1 MRYANVIIKNKAD
14 STDSFFTYECDDDS
28 VRAGSVVTVPFGKGN
43 REKEAYVFG
52 FADESEAKKLRALKK
67 ISAVDPDVSLTE
79 EIIDTCRWMKKRY
92 MCRYY
97 DALQLFLPAG
107 SKSKRGEAALPY
119 KDEPGEIQDI
129 EELTDEQK
137 RALGEINRAEDSG
150 GGMFLLHGVTG
161 SGKTEVYM
169 RAIEHSLSAGRPAI
183 MLVPEISL
191 TTQIVSRFIGRFG
204 RDSIAV
210 LHSRLTNRERYD
222 EWMRIRRGEVSIV
235 IGARSAVFAPL
246 SDIGIIVIDEEHES
260 TYKSDMS
267 PKYDTA
273 EVAIKRIKAFGGTL
287 VLGSATPSVATYQRS
302 LDGIYRLLELK
313 ERYNGNE
320 LPEVDVVD
328 MRKELRRGNTSVL
341 SGELKNGIA
350 DALSRGK
357 QVILFLN
364 RRGYS
369 TFVSCRN
376 CGYVM
381 RCPDCGISLTYHK
394 DRNAGVCHYCGR
406 TEPVP
411 PVCPEC
417 GSRYIRYFGA
427 GTERI
432 DEEVARLFP
441 EAAAARLDF
450 DTMRK
455 KGSMTKILKDFASG
469 KTDILTGTQVVAKGL
484 DFRNVSLVGIVSA
497 DVTLNIPDY
506 RSPERCFQLI
516 TQASGR
522 AGRGDERGK
531 VIIQTYMPES
541 SAVKYAAKGDYRGFF
556 DKEIVLREL
565 LHYPPYGDIMQLTVQ
580 GKNEDAVRRRAEEW
594 ERDLE
599 AYTWMTGVSLPQPM
613 TTNPGKEGYKQYILI
628 KCPKGMRMKYMAALE
643 ALKARETE
651 RNRKIKKE
659 DQCTAAVDVNPY
671 SLGRSW

>member
-222 EWMRIRRGEVSIV
+222 EWMRIRRG
-235 IGARSAVFAPL
+235 
-246 SDIGIIVIDEEHES
+246 
-260 TYKSDMS
+260 
-267 PKYDTA
+267 
-273 EVAIKRIKAFGGTL
+273 
-287 VLGSATPSVATYQRS
+287 
-302 LDGIYRLLELK
+302 
-313 ERYNGNE
+313 
-320 LPEVDVVD
+320 
-328 MRKELRRGNTSVL
+328 
-341 SGELKNGIA
+341 
-350 DALSRGK
+350 
-357 QVILFLN
+357 
-364 RRGYS
+364 
-369 TFVSCRN
+369 
-376 CGYVM
+376 
-381 RCPDCGISLTYHK
+381 
-394 DRNAGVCHYCGR
+394 
-406 TEPVP
+406 
-411 PVCPEC
+411 
-417 GSRYIRYFGA
+417 
-427 GTERI
+427 
-432 DEEVARLFP
+432 
-441 EAAAARLDF
+441 
-450 DTMRK
+450 
-455 KGSMTKILKDFASG
+455 
-469 KTDILTGTQVVAKGL
+469 
-484 DFRNVSLVGIVSA
+484 
-497 DVTLNIPDY
+497 
-506 RSPERCFQLI
+506 
-516 TQASGR
+516 
-522 AGRGDERGK
+522 
-531 VIIQTYMPES
+531 
-541 SAVKYAAKGDYRGFF
+541 
-556 DKEIVLREL
+556 
-565 LHYPPYGDIMQLTVQ
+565 
-580 GKNEDAVRRRAEEW
+580 
-594 ERDLE
+594 
-599 AYTWMTGVSLPQPM
+599 
-613 TTNPGKEGYKQYILI
+613 
-628 KCPKGMRMKYMAALE
+628 
-643 ALKARETE
+643 
-651 RNRKIKKE
+651 
-659 DQCTAAVDVNPY
+659 
-671 SLGRSW
+671 

>member
-14 STDSFFTYECDDDS
+14 STDGFFTYACDDDT
-28 VRAGSVVTVPFGKGN
+28 VKTGSVVTVPFGRGN

-52 FADESEAKKLRALKK
+52 FADEAEAEKLSGIKK
-67 ISAVDPDVSLTE
+67 IAGVDPDISLTGE
-79 EIIDTCRWMKKRY
+79 MIDTCRWMKKRY

-107 SKSKRGEAALPY
+107 SKSKRGKEAVPY
-119 KDEPGEIQDI
+119 RDDPGERQDI
-129 EELTDEQK
+129 ETLTDEQC
-137 RALGEINRAEDSG
+137 RALGEIESAEDSG

-169 RAIEHSLSAGRPAI
+169 RAIQHSVDAGRPAI

-204 RDSIAV
+204 RERIAV

-222 EWMRIRRGEVSIV
+222 EWMKIRNGEVDIV

-246 SDIGIIVIDEEHES
+246 CDIGIIVIDEEHES
-260 TYKSDMS
+260 SYKSDMT
-267 PKYDTA
+267 PKYDTV

-302 LDGIYRLLELK
+302 IDGIYKRLELK
-313 ERYNGNE
+313 KRYNGNE
-320 LPEVDVVD
+320 LPEVDIVD
-328 MRKELRRGNTSVL
+328 MRKELRKGNTSVFSEAL
-341 SGELKNGIA
+341 RDGMR

-381 RCPDCGISLTYHK
+381 KCPDCGISLTYHK
-394 DRNAGVCHYCGR
+394 DRNMGVCHYCGHE
-406 TEPVP
+406 EPIP
-411 PVCPEC
+411 RICPEC
-417 GSRYIRYFGA
+417 GSRYIRYFGI
-427 GTERI
+427 GTERV

-441 EAAAARLDF
+441 EASTARLDL

-455 KGSMTKILKDFASG
+455 KGSMTKILRDFGSG

-484 DFRNVSLVGIVSA
+484 DFRNVVLVGVVSA

-522 AGRGDERGK
+522 AGRGEERGK
-531 VIIQTYMPES
+531 VIIQTYTPDS
-541 SAVKYAAKGDYRGFF
+541 NAIRYAAENDYRGFF
-556 DKEIVLREL
+556 EKEIVLRAL
-565 LHYPPYGDIMQLTVQ
+565 LRYPPYGDIMQLTVQ
-580 GKNEDAVRRRAEEW
+580 GKNEDAVRRSAEEW
-594 ERDLE
+594 KNGID
-599 AYTWMTGVSLPQPM
+599 AFGWMTGASLPRPM
-613 TTNPGKEGYKQYILI
+613 VTNPEKEGYKQYILI
-628 KCPKGMRMKYMAALE
+628 KCPKGMRMRYMAALE
-643 ALKARETE
+643 SLKARETE

-659 DQCTAAVDVNPY
+659 YQCTAAVDVNPY